1 MIRERTDPLGSA
13 VTNDEE
19 VPATSQRLWE
29 SLPGML
35 SWLVVLSPIWV
46 TMISPAMGLAVVVLA
61 TIYFFIRASLY
72 GPRAL
77 TNRMKLLTTGNE
89 DWLAKLKQTQEENGL
104 SWRSDEILDWRA
116 CRVTLLIRAYRE
128 RNVAMLRATLQSV
141 VDSNWPRV
149 DSNWPREDGELG
161 NVEVLFATEADD
173 PFTPPIVDQLA
184 AEFAGRLAVRQVKHP
199 EEPGTLPGPSTAMNY
214 VGRALYREAVR
225 EGFSPRH
232 WIVADFD
239 ADTLFHSQYLP
250 CLVYHYVTD
259 PSRDKRA
266 YQPVVLFTT
275 DYWKAPLH
283 SRLSAIGSSVLT
295 LGWIRSKPE
304 IAFTGAAASL
314 AAIHA
319 AGYWPTNSHSQDSGI
334 EMRFRMLYGRSFRV
348 KGMPVPLWV
357 YPVMPMGPQTTWKE
371 RALTYWRSYQALF
384 RQSARWREGPMDEFV
399 EASSRGYVWIALQRL
414 WNGLERDTL
423 TILPSYGL
431 LAVMVLAN
439 PLRLGDA
446 VAVVKLAET
455 VGFTAVSLLGLVV
468 FWKVL
473 GTREFIRGRDRRPA
487 RRLLELFFFWCV
499 ISLYVPLFTSVAG
512 LKTSTAYALGKRPR
526 GHFMPTPK

>member
-1 MIRERTDPLGSA
+1 MIRERTGPLESIAAIG
-13 VTNDEE
+13 EE
-19 VPATSQRLWE
+19 APAASQRLWE
-29 SLPGML
+29 SLPGVL
-35 SWLVVLSPIWV
+35 SWIVFLSPIWV
-46 TMISPAMGLAVVVLA
+46 TMISPVMGLALVAVA
-61 TIYFFIRASLY
+61 TIYFSVRASLY

-77 TNRMKLLTTGNE
+77 VNRVKLLTTDRE
-89 DWLAKLKQTQEENGL
+89 DWLAKLKQTQAESETN
-104 SWRSDEILDWRA
+104 WQDDELMDWRA

-128 RNVAMLRATLQSV
+128 RNVDMLRATLQSV
-141 VDSNWPRV
+141 VDSNWPRK
-149 DSNWPREDGELG
+149 DGELM

-173 PFTPPIVDQLA
+173 PFTPSIVDQLA
-184 AEFAGRLAVRQVKHP
+184 AEFAGRLTVRQIKHP

-225 EGFSPRH
+225 SGLSPRR

-239 ADTLFHSQYLP
+239 ADTLFHPQYLP

-259 PSRDKRA
+259 PSRDRRA

-283 SRLSAIGSSVLT
+283 SRLSAVGTSVLT

-314 AAIHA
+314 AALHA
-319 AGYWPTNSHSQDSGI
+319 VGYWPTNSHSQDSGI

-357 YPVMPMGPQTTWKE
+357 YPVMPSGPQTTFKE
-371 RALTYWRSYQALF
+371 KALAYWRSYQALF

-399 EASSRGYVWIALQRL
+399 EASNRGYVWIALQRL

-423 TILPSYGL
+423 TILPGYGL
-431 LAVMVLAN
+431 LAVMVLSN
-439 PLRLGDA
+439 PLDLGNA
-446 VAVVKLAET
+446 IGLFRSAET
-455 VGFTAVSLLGLVV
+455 VGLTMVSLLGMVV
-468 FWKVL
+468 FWTIL
-473 GTREFIRGRDRRPA
+473 GTRELVPGGDVRPMRRV
-487 RRLLELFFFWCV
+487 LEIFFFWCV
-499 ISLYVPLFTSVAG
+499 FSFYVPIFTSLAG

-526 GHFMPTPK
+526 GHFTPTPK